1 MDGQLFSFDLNEL
14 PIDEE
19 NIVELEENGLGL
31 NVCPKGIVDVVP
43 IPEDATLVECGQIK
57 SDSGRNEFDHFIGQ
71 CFLSEEE
78 AFVFYRS
85 YASRHGFS
93 IRKDRTVTK
102 NGELKKRDF
111 LQWMAIFVHLDGA

>member
-57 SDSGRNEFDHFIGQ
+57 SDSGRNEFDP
-71 CFLSEEE
+71 
-78 AFVFYRS
+78 FYW
-85 YASRHGFS
+85 AMFS
-93 IRKDRTVTK
+93 
-102 NGELKKRDF
+102 
-111 LQWMAIFVHLDGA
+111 